1 MLISKKDSIFF
12 QINLFFIF
20 IFFIINLLI
29 IIQFLVDNK
38 AKEVLDENR
47 YMKSIRIILEAKI
60 NLKNDNEINDLLN
73 VLNLKISNID
83 LNILGDNAKILN
95 ENQSIKVFF
104 YNREKYIQLIDKPF
118 GKKFDFKPHFKDNFR
133 PEHGQEL
140 LPPPFIDSNLNFMP
154 PPPEDL
160 LKDLVLIDEQN
171 EDKFRFFWCLIL
183 FMIDILLIWFLIF
196 LRKKLKPLLTLKNN
210 IILLSQGNFSISTKI
225 AGNDEISQVANEF
238 DNAIKQLRQLRESRN
253 LFLRNIMHELKTPIT
268 KGKLVTDMYDDC
280 ERKHILIRVFQ
291 RLEYLLSEFAKIEE
305 LTSGK
310 INLQK
315 DHYPV
320 YDLIEQAFDILLLDN
335 DKIDV
340 FDNHDL
346 FLNVDF
352 ELFSIALKNLIDNA
366 ILYNI
371 NGNPKIFIEKDYIK
385 IVNKGEKLKKDI
397 EDYYKPF
404 NHEYEDSSTG
414 LGLGLYI
421 SNNIIKIHDF
431 KLEYEYLDGYHNFVI
446 KLK

>member
-20 IFFIINLLI
+20 ISFIINLLI

-38 AKEVLDENR
+38 AKEALDENR

-83 LNILGDNAKILN
+83 LNILGDNGKILN
-95 ENQSIKVFF
+95 ENQSIKIF
-104 YNREKYIQLIDKPF
+104 YYKREKYIQLIDKPF
-118 GKKFDFKPHFKDNFR
+118 GKKFDFKPHFKDDFR

-154 PPPEDL
+154 PPPQDL

-183 FMIDILLIWFLIF
+183 FIIDILLVWFLIF
-196 LRKKLKPLLTLKNN
+196 LRKKLKPLLILKDN

-280 ERKHILIRVFQ
+280 ERKLILIRVFQ

-315 DHYPV
+315 DHYPA

-335 DKIDV
+335 DKINL

-371 NGNPKIFIEKDYIK
+371 NGNPEIFIEKNYIR

-404 NHEYEDSSTG
+404 NHEYEDSSSG

-421 SNNIIKIHDF
+421 SNNIIKIHNF